1 MAILTVEEI
10 RAEGVTVEIA
20 SDEQVENAIAFCTE
34 LFNEQTGQFFEPL
47 EGEITVDGDNTDSI
61 FLFVPI
67 IEVTAITDNVTGYVM
82 SPTNYRAY
90 TGRTRLQN
98 DRRNPK
104 IMAKNGYGFSYGP
117 GRWTI
122 VGTFGYTEADSSPPV
137 AVKHAIK
144 ILTIEMLLH
153 PIIAPAEI
161 LPDLGETIVDSSKT
175 EEVTDD
181 HKIKWASTSSTAPW
195 DPLAAISAS
204 PFVRKAI
211 RDYRKPLGI
220 DTQVQGF
227 RFEVPMKLGFPFEG

>member
-1 MAILTVEEI
+1 MAILTVAEI
-10 RAEGVTVEIA
+10 RAEGITVEIA
-20 SDEQVENAIAFCTE
+20 SDEQVEDAIAFCTE

-47 EGEITVDGDNTDSI
+47 AGEIVVDGDNTDSI
-61 FLFVPI
+61 FLFIPI
-67 IEVTAITDNVTGYVM
+67 IEVTSITDNVTGNVM
-82 SPTNYRAY
+82 SATNYRAY

-122 VGTFGYTEADSSPPV
+122 AGTFGYTESDGSPPV

-153 PIIAPAEI
+153 PIVAPAEI
-161 LPDLGETIVDSSKT
+161 LPELGESIVDNTKT

-181 HKIKWASTSSTAPW
+181 HKIKWSASSAAPW

-211 RDYRKPLGI
+211 RDYRKPFGI
-220 DTQVQGF
+220 ATQVQGF
-227 RFEVPMKLGFPFEG
+227 RFEVPVKIGFPFEDD

>member
-1 MAILTVEEI
+1 MAILTVADI
-10 RAEGVTVEIA
+10 RAEGVTEEIA
-20 SDEQVENAIAFCTE
+20 DDATVEDAIEFCTE
-34 LFNEQTGQFFEPL
+34 IFNEQTGQFFEPL
-47 EGEITVDGDNTDSI
+47 DGEITIDGDNTDSI
-61 FLFVPI
+61 FLHIPI
-67 IEVTAITDNVTGYVM
+67 IAVTSIVDNVTSYTM

-90 TGRTRLQN
+90 TGRSKLQD

-122 VGTFGYTEADSSPPV
+122 TGTFGYTESDGSPPA

-144 ILTIEMLLH
+144 ILTIDKLLH
-153 PIIAPAEI
+153 PIVTPSEV
-161 LPDLGETIVDSSKT
+161 LPELNEGMVDSSKT

-181 HKIKWASTSSTAPW
+181 HKIKWSASTAPW
-195 DPLAAISAS
+195 DPLSSISNS

-211 RDYRKPLGI
+211 RDYKAPFGI

-227 RFEVPMKLGFPFEG
+227 RFEVPMKVGFPFDGD